1 MKKVKGREGEKDG
14 EITEGKEKKERREPL
29 LFEPSL

>member
-14 EITEGKEKKERREPL
+14 EITEGKEKKGKKGTL
-29 LFEPSL
+29 VV